1 MHSKSLVWLVSLEQT
16 PDYLD
21 PQSQE
26 ALHEVDVS
34 GMALHFPFGA
44 APQGE
49 AIGSLGGKELVR
61 IGRRQN
67 KEPAMIRIKRVYSEP
82 SARDGVRILVDRVW
96 PRGISKERA
105 RIVEWR
111 KDLAPTTSLRKWFG
125 HEPARWVEF
134 RRRYRIE
141 LKRSS
146 QLDALDTVAQRSSR
160 KTITLV
166 YSAAD
171 EQHNQAVVLME
182 LLEELLSKRRS

>member
-1 MHSKSLVWLVSLEQT
+1 
-16 PDYLD
+16 
-21 PQSQE
+21 
-26 ALHEVDVS
+26 
-34 GMALHFPFGA
+34 
-44 APQGE
+44 
-49 AIGSLGGKELVR
+49 
-61 IGRRQN
+61 
-67 KEPAMIRIKRVYSEP
+67 MIRIKRVYSEP

-141 LKRSS
+141 LKRLS
-146 QLDALDTVAQRSSR
+146 QLDALNTLAQRSSR

-182 LLEELLSKRRS
+182 LLEELLSKEEVVTRG